1 MRSTATS
8 AGRAEGGTSGH
19 PKVWLGR
26 VSRYPWASDGLD
38 AGRSAG
44 GDQVALS
51 EHESGA
57 DRYFG
62 LAAVDD
68 ALGYLYL
75 YEDRKGEVP
84 PHAEIIRRDLS
95 ALRRVLEPERVVDDR
110 VAVQLALSLIE
121 NRKDAITAE
130 RAVRGDPTVLQVK
143 VEDTIVVTDSFTVGS
158 AQPPGGSSG
167 PVEPGTRQVPSGGG
181 AGGQQALGYTDVSA
195 KQIVDVPQWA
205 RLAIERAIR
214 LPATPPPSTAVV
226 AAFADELQ
234 RRVDEMGAVSR

>member
-1 MRSTATS
+1 MGLTPDEVLEAI
-8 AGRAEGGTSGH
+8 
-19 PKVWLGR
+19 R
-26 VSRYPWASDGLD
+26 V
-38 AGRSAG
+38 
-44 GDQVALS
+44 VLS

-130 RAVRGDPTVLQVK
+130 R
-143 VEDTIVVTDSFTVGS
+143 EDTIAVTESLTVGS

-167 PVEPGTRQVPSGGG
+167 PVEPGIGQVPSGGG
-181 AGGQQALGYTDVSA
+181 VGGQQTPGYTDVSA

-226 AAFADELQ
+226 AAFADELR
-234 RRVDEMGAVSR
+234 RRVDEMGAVTR